1 MLIIVD
7 SLPKW
12 MLFEKVPKY
21 IVLEKVPKGI
31 IISVT
36 DATTIIM
43 SITILNPFSNANKP
57 HMRIGKQQI

>member
-7 SLPKW
+7 RVPKW

-31 IISVT
+31 IISVI
-36 DATTIIM
+36 DATKIIM
-43 SITILNPFSNANKP
+43 SITILNPFSNANEAQ
-57 HMRIGKQQI
+57 MRIGKQQI